1 MLVNNRMIRDVV
13 TALPGTSLADGL
25 ALMHER
31 RIRHLPVVD
40 AGRLVGIVSDRDLR
54 GAAPPI
60 GSLPEEQRLQ
70 FLRERRIA
78 EIMKRDVVTVDPT
91 TPIEEAARLMAAR
104 TIGALPVL
112 EGDALVGILTASDL
126 LRGFVDLF
134 GMNRP
139 SSRIEVR
146 IPNRPGELARVV
158 RLIGVEHKI
167 NIAGMV
173 VPAVASGGS
182 LAVIRIQALD
192 PRPVIEGLRGL
203 GYEVGWPAL
212 GLPEPAMDSP
222 AHVAPPPAPEGTE

>member
-31 RIRHLPVVD
+31 RIRHLPVLEN
-40 AGRLVGIVSDRDLR
+40 GRLAGIVSDRDLR

-78 EIMKRDVVTVDPT
+78 EIMKRDVVTVDPM

-112 EGDALVGILTASDL
+112 EGDRLVGILTASDL

-158 RLIGVEHKI
+158 KLIGVEHKI

-173 VPAVASGGS
+173 VPAVASGQS

-222 AHVAPPPAPEGTE
+222 APAAPAAAPEATE

>member
-1 MLVNNRMIRDVV
+1 MLVKNRMTRDVV

-31 RIRHLPVVD
+31 RIRHLPVLED
-40 AGRLVGIVSDRDLR
+40 GRLVGIVSDRDLR

-60 GSLPEEQRLQ
+60 GSLPEEQRLA
-70 FLRERRIA
+70 FLRDQRIA
-78 EIMKRDVVTVDPT
+78 QIMKRDVVTVDPT
-91 TPIEEAARLMAAR
+91 TPVEEAARLMAVR

-112 EGDALVGILTASDL
+112 EADTLVGILTAADL

-158 RLIGVEHKI
+158 RLIGVEQKI

-173 VPAVASGGS
+173 VPAVTAGGS
-182 LAVIRIQALD
+182 VAVIRIQVLD
-192 PRPVIEGLRGL
+192 PRPVIEGLRNL

-212 GLPEPAMDSP
+212 GLPEPVLDVP
-222 AHVAPPPAPEGTE
+222 ADLPPAPAPEGTE

>member
-1 MLVNNRMIRDVV
+1 MLVSGRMTREVV
-13 TALPGTSLADGL
+13 TASPATSLADGL

-31 RIRHLPVVD
+31 RIRHLPVLEG
-40 AGRLVGIVSDRDLR
+40 GRLVGIVSDRDLR
-54 GAAPPI
+54 GAAPPV
-60 GSLPEEQRLQ
+60 GALPEEERLR

-78 EIMKRDVVTVDPT
+78 EIMKREVVTVEPG
-91 TPIEEAARLMAAR
+91 TPVEEAARVMASR
-104 TIGALPVL
+104 RIGALPVL
-112 EGDALVGILTASDL
+112 EGDDVVGILTASDL

-173 VPAVASGGS
+173 VPAVSPGVS
-182 LAVIRIQALD
+182 VAVIRIQTLD
-192 PRPVIEGLRGL
+192 PRPVVEGLRGL
-203 GYEVGWPAL
+203 GYDVGWPAL
-212 GLPEPAMDSP
+212 DLPDGGEVPEPSIRRA
-222 AHVAPPPAPEGTE
+222 EGME